1 MTLLEQLVRS
11 PRLPQMVQEMK
22 DVLAAERPRRRKFFQ
37 ELREDQKA
45 EFINGEV
52 VVHSPVQLVHDRSS
66 FLLAKLIGTYVDLH
80 SLGYVS
86 HEKLLVCLTRND
98 YEPDISYFNSAKAA
112 AFKPQQM
119 RFPAPDLVAEVLS
132 PSTERN
138 DRTIKFEDYAGHGV
152 SEYWIVD
159 PRKRTVEQ
167 YLLSGDQY
175 EPGFKGRAGKIRSR
189 AIRGMEISVRAI
201 FDAKENLRAIAEILR
216 G

>member
-11 PRLPQMVQEMK
+11 PRLPQMVKEMK
-22 DVLAAERPRRRKFFQ
+22 DVLAAERPRRRKFFH

-52 VVHSPVQLVHDRSS
+52 VVHSPARLEHTDASGL
-66 FLLAKLIGTYVDLH
+66 LLAFIQAYVNH
-80 SLGYVS
+80 HNLGWVGCEKVLVS
-86 HEKLLVCLTRND
+86 LTRND
-98 YEPDISYFNSAKAA
+98 YEPDICYFNSAKSAT
-112 AFKPQQM
+112 FKPQQM
-119 RFPAPDLVAEVLS
+119 RFPAPDLIVEVLS

-138 DRTIKFEDYAGHGV
+138 DRTIKFEDYATHGV
-152 SEYWIVD
+152 DEYWIVD

-167 YLLSGDQY
+167 YLLSGDEY
-175 EPGFKGRAGKIRSR
+175 EQEFKGRAGKIKSR

-201 FDAKENLRAIAEILR
+201 FDAKENLRAIGEILR